1 MPATPTPHTIF
12 SYQGYDID
20 IGPKNAGP
28 LVLLLGTTP
37 TLDDVKVFVQELYGD
52 CKIVPSP
59 QERKALHSSLEHAE
73 PEFIQ
78 GDLKFVEK
86 PKWPGLTFPQLRE
99 LNKTESEKKID
110 EIVESES
117 HSEKYK
123 NEYMKDLIKKAEM
136 ALNSLNVA
144 KKSHQALMLKNELDT
159 FRTVARE
166 YGEGSRA
173 RVQQQI
179 VLENRLNGLTL

>member
-1 MPATPTPHTIF
+1 MF
-12 SYQGYDID
+12 
-20 IGPKNAGP
+20 
-28 LVLLLGTTP
+28 LGTTP
-37 TLDDVKVFVQELYGD
+37 TLEDVKVFVQSLYGD

-59 QERKALHSSLEHAE
+59 QERKALHSSLEHAQ

-78 GDLKFVEK
+78 GDLNFIER
-86 PKWPGLTFPQLRE
+86 PKWPGLQFPQLRE
-99 LNKTESEKKID
+99 LQKTESEKKID

-117 HSEKYK
+117 QSEKYK
-123 NEYMKDLIKKAEM
+123 NAYMKELIKKAEV
-136 ALNSLNVA
+136 ALSSLNAA
-144 KKSHQALMLKNELDT
+144 KKKHQALMLKNELDA

-179 VLENRLNGLTL
+179 LLENRLNSLAL